1 MISSPMSIF
10 NFKKKKSEQKTG
22 SVKPAGQLKDEL
34 KKTTVKTES
43 ESHLKKPASANGSA
57 YKNLLYPLMTEKSN
71 LLAGYNQYVFA
82 VNLNATKTAVKKAI
96 QEIYN
101 VKPIKI
107 RVIRH
112 QGKKV
117 RTGKNTSG
125 YLKAWKKAL
134 VIVPKGTKIDVYEN

>member
-1 MISSPMSIF
+1 MSIF
-10 NFKKKKSEQKTG
+10 NFKKKKPEQKTD
-22 SVKPAGQLKDEL
+22 SVKPVGQLKDEL
-34 KKTTVKTES
+34 KKTAAKTEP
-43 ESHLKKPASANGSA
+43 ESNLKKPASAGVLA
-57 YKNLLYPLMTEKSN
+57 YKNLLYPLMTEKSTM
-71 LLAGYNQYVFA
+71 LTGYGQYVFA
-82 VNLNATKTAVKKAI
+82 VSLNATKTAIKKAI

-107 RVIRH
+107 RIIRH

-134 VIVPKGTKIDVYEN
+134 VVVPKDTKIDVYEN